1 MKTPLTEWTANMT
14 AIKPPYTKVEEE
26 WAIDRLI
33 PYAMN
38 SKKHEPKQIK
48 KIAASIEKHGW
59 TSRIVVEPDG
69 TIIAGHGRRLAAI
82 ELFQEVV
89 PVLVLKGITKDQARA
104 LRLIDNKVQEGGYDT
119 GMLSLELK
127 ELVMEGTDL
136 SDFFDVRD
144 LQFAI
149 DDLGDIDLGSLSEDI
164 SPEVEAQTTRT
175 EEEVEKAEEDE
186 VSLTRALGISKITG
200 KQARE
205 LKRFVGAAQDAYGV
219 DPAEA
224 LICALEDWAAVHLR
238 DQDDGK

>member
-1 MKTPLTEWTANMT
+1 MT
-14 AIKPPYTKVEEE
+14 ATKAPYTKVEEN
-26 WAIDRLI
+26 WAIDRLV

-38 SKKHEPKQIK
+38 SKKHDPKQVK
-48 KIAASIEKHGW
+48 KIAASIAKHGW
-59 TSRIVVEPDG
+59 TTRIVVEPDG

-82 ELFQEVV
+82 ELFQEEV
-89 PVLVLKGITKDQARA
+89 PVVVLKGISKADAKA

-119 GMLSLELK
+119 AALALELK
-127 ELVMEGTDL
+127 ELVLEDGIDMG
-136 SDFFDVRD
+136 DFFDVRD
-144 LQFAI
+144 LSFAM
-149 DDLGDIDLGSLSEDI
+149 DDLGDIDMGSLSEDI

-186 VSLTRALGISKITG
+186 VSLTRALGISKISG

-224 LICALEDWAAVHLR
+224 LICALEDWAATNVR
-238 DQDDGK
+238 DTDDGK